1 MLEDQDVIFVDFDDL
16 FDPSL
21 FEEQMSTKFDD
32 EHLLKLLGDSL
43 DEKPDQ
49 EYVCIS
55 SILIL
60 TSRIILPF

>member
-32 EHLLKLLGDSL
+32 DEHLLKLLGDSS

-49 EYVCIS
+49 E
-55 SILIL
+55 
-60 TSRIILPF
+60 